1 MLAGSFAVW
10 AEPLGPYRAAHRS
23 LTVRGATG
31 RRGERS
37 GLERRGETYGL
48 DARALRAL
56 LAGAFGPAVVS
67 APPIVDALARLPTR
81 GGSPVPSFV
90 LDDAMR
96 GRNAAAP
103 AVRGRATL
111 EPWNVRAAVLEGDA
125 AIALLGACAGR
136 ELVSDEVRVG
146 RDLAYWVAV
155 LRFAAELVAAQHVLP
170 GLASDSE
177 PNVARARWQ
186 PVFNE
191 ADRRRAA
198 RLAAAMPPAA
208 RALEPARTT
217 PPRTTGAAAPPPA
230 NDSAAMSPANAAESV
245 LAAALECFVDWLMRA
260 GAPLPPPMRAAS
272 AVPLRQARPPASLHG
287 RWLDAL
293 RAPDGTFAATAA
305 ECAGLAAQIE
315 AWRRPVLEERASA
328 YRLCLR
334 VEEPS
339 EDDDAE
345 RWNVAYLL
353 QSRVDPSLLLDAA
366 QAARNA
372 ALRRELLAALG
383 RAAGHSAHVDGTLGK
398 DGAVPDG
405 FTLDTAGAFAF
416 LTGDASRFEA
426 ADVGVILPSWWLGK
440 DAKARIGLRAAVK
453 RPKFEGGGV
462 LRAGSFLDVD
472 WSLALGGEPLNARE
486 LQRLAKLKSPLVKLR
501 GRWIHVD
508 ANELRS
514 ALERVQKGGTRTLSL
529 GDAVRLS
536 LGGAVDGTPAGT
548 TIVAAGETGELLAR
562 LRGETSLEPIAPPAG
577 LHAEL
582 RPYQQRGYGWL
593 RFLTRAG
600 FGACLADDMGL
611 GKTIQ
616 TLALIARDWE
626 EAPGEPVLLV
636 CPTSVIENWN
646 REAQRFLPG
655 LPVHVHH
662 GSARERGAQFA
673 NIAKKHALIVTGY
686 ALLYRDLALFEK
698 VRWRGVVLDEAQN
711 VKNADSK
718 QAQAARALA
727 SGYRVALTGTPV
739 ENHVGDLWSLMEF
752 LNPGLLG
759 SAARFRREFFIPIQ
773 ALGDAAAS
781 ERLRAVSGPFV
792 LRRLKT
798 DSTIISDLPQKQEYK
813 VFCTL
818 TREQATLYAAV
829 LRDFDKTLEETAG
842 IERRGKILAALSKLK
857 QICNHPAQ
865 FAADNSPL
873 PGRSGKLARLEE
885 MLDEVLDAG
894 DGALVFTQFAEMGAL
909 IVRRLQQR
917 FGREVA
923 FLHGGVPRAARD
935 AMVERFSRAQGPAVF
950 VLSLKA
956 GGSGLNLTRANHVFH
971 YDRWWNPAV
980 ENQAT
985 DRAFRIGQTKA
996 VQVHKFVCAGTL
1008 EEKIDELI
1016 ERKAAVSERV
1026 VGSGEGWLTELSS
1039 AQLRDLVKLS
1049 AEAVEAR

>member
-1 MLAGSFAVW
+1 MKRRTVVLHAAMLGESLAVW
-10 AEPLGPYRAAHRS
+10 AEPVGTLAA
-23 LTVRGATG
+23 G
-31 RRGERS
+31 RRIAARVTAA
-37 GLERRGETYGL
+37 RARETYGH

-56 LAGAFGPAVVS
+56 LADAFGPAVVP
-67 APPIVDALARLPTR
+67 APPIANALAWLPTR
-81 GGSPVPSFV
+81 GGSPLPSV
-90 LDDAMR
+90 APNAVAPAPR
-96 GRNAAAP
+96 GRSAIAP
-103 AVRGRATL
+103 WKVSVAI
-111 EPWNVRAAVLEGDA
+111 LEGDD

-136 ELVSDEVRVG
+136 QLVGDGVHVG

-155 LRFAAELVAAQHVLP
+155 LRLAAELAAAQHVLP
-170 GLASDSE
+170 GLAYDSE
-177 PNVARARWQ
+177 RHVARARWQ
-186 PVFNE
+186 PVFDE
-191 ADRRRAA
+191 AGRRRAA
-198 RLAAAMPPAA
+198 ELVAAMPPAA
-208 RALEPARTT
+208 RALGPA
-217 PPRTTGAAAPPPA
+217 GAPVPPA
-230 NDSAAMSPANAAESV
+230 SGATAAFG
-245 LAAALECFVDWLMRA
+245 AALEDFVDWLMRA
-260 GAPLPPPMRAAS
+260 GAPPLPSPAH
-272 AVPLRQARPPASLHG
+272 RQASLHA

-293 RAPDGTFAATAA
+293 RAPRGTFAAEAG
-305 ECAGLAAQIE
+305 ECAGFAAQIE

-334 VEEPS
+334 IEEPAG
-339 EDDDAE
+339 DDDAE

-353 QSRVDPSLLLDAA
+353 QSRVDPSLLVDAV
-366 QAARNA
+366 QAARSA
-372 ALRRELLAALG
+372 ALRRELLTALG
-383 RAAGHSAHVDGTLGK
+383 RAAGYSTHVDGTLGK

-405 FTLDTAGAFAF
+405 FTLDTAAAFAF

-440 DAKARIGLRAAVK
+440 DAKARIGLRATVK
-453 RPKFEGGGV
+453 RPKFETGSV
-462 LRAGSFLDVD
+462 MRSGSFLEVD
-472 WSLALGGEPLNARE
+472 WSVALGGEPLGARE

-514 ALERVQKGGTRTLSL
+514 ALERVKKGAARTLSL

-536 LGGAVDGTPAGT
+536 LGATVDGTPAGT
-548 TIVAAGETGELLAR
+548 TIVAQGEAGELLAR
-562 LRGETSLEPIAPPAG
+562 ILGERTLEPLAPPAS
-577 LHAEL
+577 LRAEL

-593 RFLTRAG
+593 HFLTRTG

-616 TLALIARDWE
+616 TLALIAHDWE

-646 REAQRFLPG
+646 REARRFLPG

-662 GSARERGAQFA
+662 GSARERGAPFA
-673 NIAKKHALIVTGY
+673 KIAKKHALIVTGY
-686 ALLYRDLALFEK
+686 ALLQRDRALFEK

-711 VKNADSK
+711 VKNAESK
-718 QAQAARALA
+718 QARAARALP

-773 ALGDAAAS
+773 ALGNAAAS
-781 ERLRAVSGPFV
+781 ERLRAVTGPFV

-798 DSTIISDLPQKQEYK
+798 DATIISDLPQKQEYK

-818 TREQATLYAAV
+818 TREQASLYAAV
-829 LRDFDKTLEETAG
+829 LRDFDATLEETEG

-885 MLDEVLDAG
+885 MLEEVLDAG

-923 FLHGGVPRAARD
+923 FLHGGVPKGVRD
-935 AMVERFSRAQGPAVF
+935 GLVERFSRREGPAVF

-1008 EEKIDELI
+1008 EEKIDALI

-1039 AQLRDLVKLS
+1039 AQLRDLVSL
-1049 AEAVEAR
+1049 APEAVEE